1 MSSQNPTTR
10 GMGGGIA
17 EGFSSCCTLLPE
29 SVGVVEI
36 TELLLLHSLQ
46 WADGQTHTHFRLPA
60 PENITLCSSRLQ
72 RWYKEKAIYVSWIMK
87 FNPSSIVGELHM
99 TPLHG
104 LVQLRP
110 SLSHLDKTDTGSK
123 KVGVGGVEGG
133 AMSEGDTTGSEGE
146 EAKPVQVRFAR
157 PDSVRASQ
165 SVRKPSYQLLE
176 QQREEE
182 AWVPLLYHGVDSEC
196 ATEERQL
203 LFASEENHRDV
214 FGVTQSQYLD
224 LVCPMERPEERG
236 VPAAPSG
243 VVSLSQ
249 LKMLPVPQQVQEL
262 LTRSDVI
269 QFEKLCSLLGGRSQ
283 ALVLLEA
290 VQECGVLVQ
299 GCWVVAS
306 EVVYPGEGSS
316 MLRSARDY
324 IVSLSACLSVYDG

>member
-1 MSSQNPTTR
+1 MPDVKKKTVHVSSVMTFR
-10 GMGGGIA
+10 
-17 EGFSSCCTLLPE
+17 SS
-29 SVGVVEI
+29 
-36 TELLLLHSLQ
+36 SL
-46 WADGQTHTHFRLPA
+46 A
-60 PENITLCSSRLQ
+60 
-72 RWYKEKAIYVSWIMK
+72 
-87 FNPSSIVGELHM
+87 GELHL

-123 KVGVGGVEGG
+123 KVGIGGVEGG
-133 AMSEGDTTGSEGE
+133 ALSEGDTTGSEGE

-165 SVRKPSYQLLE
+165 SVRKPSYQSQE

-182 AWVPLLYHGVDSEC
+182 TWVPLLYHGMDSEC

-203 LFASEENHRDV
+203 LFASEEDHRNV
-214 FGVTQSQYLD
+214 FGVTQSEYLD
-224 LVCPMERPEERG
+224 VVCPMERPEERG
-236 VPAAPSG
+236 VPATPSG

-249 LKMLPVPQQVQEL
+249 LKMLPVPQQVKEL
-262 LTRSDVI
+262 LARSHVM

-283 ALVLLEA
+283 SLVLLEA

-324 IVSLSACLSVYDG
+324 IVRCVCLSDCLTVCLTAPLSVCVPDCLTVCLSA

>member
-1 MSSQNPTTR
+1 MQQLSSKMVRRKT
-10 GMGGGIA
+10 
-17 EGFSSCCTLLPE
+17 
-29 SVGVVEI
+29 V
-36 TELLLLHSLQ
+36 
-46 WADGQTHTHFRLPA
+46 
-60 PENITLCSSRLQ
+60 
-72 RWYKEKAIYVSWIMK
+72 YVSSVTT
-87 FNPSSIVGELHM
+87 FRPSSLAGELHL

-110 SLSHLDKTDTGSK
+110 SLSHLDKTDAGSK
-123 KVGVGGVEGG
+123 KVGIGGVEGG
-133 AMSEGDTTGSEGE
+133 ALSEGDTTGSEGE

-165 SVRKPSYQLLE
+165 SVRKPSYQSQE

-182 AWVPLLYHGVDSEC
+182 TWVPLLYHGMDSEC

-203 LFASEENHRDV
+203 LFASEEDYRNV
-214 FGVTQSQYLD
+214 FGVTQSEYLD
-224 LVCPMERPEERG
+224 VVCPMERPEERG
-236 VPAAPSG
+236 VPATPSG

-249 LKMLPVPQQVQEL
+249 LKMLPVPQQVKEL
-262 LTRSDVI
+262 LARSHVM

-283 ALVLLEA
+283 SLVLLEA

-316 MLRSARDY
+316 VLRSARDY
-324 IVSLSACLSVYDG
+324 IVRCVCLPVCLSA